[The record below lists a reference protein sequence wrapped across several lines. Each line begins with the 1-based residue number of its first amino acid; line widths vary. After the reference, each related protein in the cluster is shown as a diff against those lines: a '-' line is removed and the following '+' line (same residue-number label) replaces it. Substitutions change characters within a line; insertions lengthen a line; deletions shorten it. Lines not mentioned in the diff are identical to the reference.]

1 MTKFNN
7 GKITTT
13 AMLYNRGVPPSQQ
26 NFVLLASINYGMLRQ
41 VVRYYKKTGRQDFSL
56 F

>member
-13 AMLYNRGVPPSQQ
+13 SMLYNRGVPPTQT
-26 NFVLLASINYGMLRQ
+26 NFVYLASVNYSMLRQ
-41 VVRYYKKTGRQDFSL
+41 VVRYYKQTGRQNFSL

>member
-13 AMLYNRGVPPSQQ
+13 SVLYNRGVPSTEK
-26 NFVLLASINYGMLRQ
+26 NFALLAGINYTILRQ
-41 VVRYYKKTGRQDFSL
+41 VARYYKQIGRQDYSL

>member
-7 GKITTT
+7 GKITSTSV
-13 AMLYNRGVPPSQQ
+13 LYNRGVPSTEK
-26 NFVLLASINYGMLRQ
+26 NFALLASINYAMLRQ
-41 VVRYYKKTGRQDFSL
+41 VARYYKKNGRQDYSL